1 MNDNELFTLCKQ
13 VYEKTGWVNTEN
25 VFIKEWNDAGKNEN
39 GIKIKECTN
48 KVVPTLSFA
57 ANNMTSPFYTSD
69 YLLEKL
75 PPKITGFYQYFSLK
89 RLAGAYETPPWTAT
103 YGKGMKFYADTPLKA
118 LLKLTLALAEAG
130 ELK

>member
-1 MNDNELFTLCKQ
+1 MNDNELFELCKQ
-13 VYEKTGWVNTEN
+13 VYEKTGW
-25 VFIKEWNDAGKNEN
+25 KEPKNLQLYRPMTVHKNDSNQEWEIVHN
-39 GIKIKECTN
+39 IWSDDT
-48 KVVPTLSFA
+48 
-57 ANNMTSPFYTSD
+57 PFDEYDYIPLYTSD

-118 LLKLTLALAEAG
+118 LLLLTLALDEAG
-130 ELK
+130 QL